1 MQSFELQKNYNDK
14 KLKEGFYNIIK
25 GRFLMSEDSLKNWK
39 LIIFLSLLAL
49 VMIASSHSADKKVH
63 KISRLSSQ
71 VKELKSEYVDV
82 RMTLMQS
89 KMESRIIR
97 AMDGKGLQPSS
108 TPPKRIRIIAD
119 GSSQNIFGID
129 SEFQIAKSE

>member
-1 MQSFELQKNYNDK
+1 M
-14 KLKEGFYNIIK
+14 KEGFYNIIK

-39 LIIFLSLLAL
+39 FIIFLSLLAL

-63 KISRLSSQ
+63 KISKLNSQ

-89 KMESRIIR
+89 KMESRIIK
-97 AMDGKGLQPSS
+97 AMEGKGLQPSS
-108 TPPKRIRIIAD
+108 TPPKRIRIKTSK
-119 GSSQNIFGID
+119 SSQNIFGINRD
-129 SEFQIAKSE
+129 TQIAKSE